1 MVYFSIFIAHL
12 SIAKGTASRA
22 TETFVRDLGL
32 DSYIVIALVNES
44 GAFIYSASEVARH
57 EFPDHD
63 ITVRG
68 AISIGRRLHDPLAE
82 LVKLEAKSIGV
93 GQYQHDV
100 NQTELKKGLEDVVVS
115 CVNSVGV
122 QVNNTSPELLT
133 FVSGLGPVL
142 ATNIIA
148 FRDEHG
154 PFSSR
159 KEFLKVPRLGAKAF
173 EQCAGFLRIHGV
185 KKSSG

>member
-1 MVYFSIFIAHL
+1 MPGKSFLQVEPSDFLLYFLMAHVFWSI
-12 SIAKGTASRA
+12 S
-22 TETFVRDLGL
+22 
-32 DSYIVIALVNES
+32 
-44 GAFIYSASEVARH
+44 AFS
-57 EFPDHD
+57 
-63 ITVRG
+63 
-68 AISIGRRLHDPLAE
+68 DPLAE